1 MNLNNICIPIL
12 VIAACLQVNKVWAEQ
27 CLPYWSSY
35 PILLYNFLDSHFKRF
50 LFTALLCPL
59 GSYTFPC
66 GTKRHMN
73 MRSRRESVQQWFSK
87 WGPRTLGF
95 PAIHSGGPQGQNYSN
110 NTLLSVSFWEDNV
123 AFWGLQHVWN
133 LKRMNAGADTNSA
146 TSKIVIKM
154 PSPF

>member
-12 VIAACLQVNKVWAEQ
+12 VIATCLQVNKVWAEQ

-73 MRSRRESVQQWFSK
+73 IRSRRESVYSTGSQSGAQEP
-87 WGPRTLGF
+87 WGFLRYIQEVHKVKIILITLCFQSHFERT
-95 PAIHSGGPQGQNYSN
+95 
-110 NTLLSVSFWEDNV
+110 
-123 AFWGLQHVWN
+123 
-133 LKRMNAGADTNSA
+133 M
-146 TSKIVIKM
+146 
-154 PSPF
+154 